1 MSYLWMDEYFM
12 NLPGTAK
19 DYQQD
24 WQATR
29 YFLADKMYAM
39 IGGDKSGK
47 QIVTLKCDPIFAE
60 MLRNQ
65 YEDIIPGYYMNK
77 QHWNSLYLEGNVPDS
92 VLKDMIDMAHRLVME
107 KLPKKKRDSL
117 LGTQEN
123 IILPLTISAVN
134 HREPEDDRP

>member
-1 MSYLWMDEYFM
+1 MPYPWMDEYFM
-12 NLPGTAK
+12 NLPGTTK

-39 IGGDKSGK
+39 IGGDKSGR

-65 YEDIIPGYYMNK
+65 YEDIVPGYYMNK
-77 QHWNSLYLEGNVPDS
+77 QHWNSLYLEGKVPDS
-92 VLKDMIDMAHRLVME
+92 VLKDMIDMAHRLVLE

-117 LGTQEN
+117 LGTQE
-123 IILPLTISAVN
+123 I
-134 HREPEDDRP
+134 